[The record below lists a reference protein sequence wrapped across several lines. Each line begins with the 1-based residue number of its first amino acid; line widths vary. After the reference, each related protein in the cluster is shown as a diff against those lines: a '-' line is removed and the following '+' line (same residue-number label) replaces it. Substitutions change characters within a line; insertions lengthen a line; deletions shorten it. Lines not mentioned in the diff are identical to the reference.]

1 MPERDKVLTTFQAAD
16 YCHVSPFTIR
26 NWVEAGVLPAY
37 RTPGGHRRIVK
48 QDLDEFLRKHGMPCG
63 EVLNQSHGKVL
74 VVDDDEKTFD
84 LACKVIA
91 QIDGKAEVSAASDVF
106 EAGALLTSLRPDVVV
121 LDLKMPG
128 LDGFQVCEKIKRD
141 RTNTDCTVI
150 GLTGQLS
157 PEYESRFRSCGG
169 LKLLKK
175 PLDVDAMRDVI
186 GEALARSRASGR
198 KSVKA

>member
-48 QDLDEFLRKHGMPCG
+48 QDLDQFLRKHGMPSG
-63 EVLNQSHGKVL
+63 EVLDQSHGKIL
-74 VVDDDEKTFD
+74 VVEDDEKTLDFVS
-84 LACKVIA
+84 KVIA
-91 QIDGKAEVSAASDVF
+91 QIDGEAEVSAASDVF

-121 LDLKMPG
+121 LDLKMRG
-128 LDGFQVCEKIKRD
+128 LDGCKVCERIKGD
-141 RTNTDCTVI
+141 QTSCDCAVI
-150 GLTGQLS
+150 GITGHLS
-157 PEYESRFRSCGG
+157 PEDESRFRSAGG

-186 GEALARSRASGR
+186 GEALARRRAPGR
-198 KSVKA
+198 KYLKA